1 MFQSSNVQR
10 TYDKVTFLKFHHFE
24 CNICVNV
31 EIKDN
36 IVEKNARRSCTPK
49 LYLTVVVVFFSS
61 LGGRGR
67 SCHSV

>member
-1 MFQSSNVQR
+1 MSFRERWTLDKPMFQSSNVQR

-36 IVEKNARRSCTPK
+36 IVEKKR
-49 LYLTVVVVFFSS
+49 
-61 LGGRGR
+61 
-67 SCHSV
+67 